1 MKNII
6 TSIIFTLLMVTT
18 FGVKAQWEIPE
29 KAKSQKSPSKPT
41 EELALKGKKLFD
53 QTCVACH
60 GNPSKGNG
68 ILPTATDLGSDKY
81 FEKTEGETFFQIT
94 NGMRAMPSFANQ
106 FTDKEKWNIIHF
118 IRSFNPESTINMSSV
133 KTINY
138 KIDVQL
144 DETNKT
150 ILATIS
156 SDSAVGVDG
165 VKMEFL
171 VKRYFG
177 NLPITDA
184 PIFTDSEGSATVTFP
199 DDIPGD
205 QIGDLEIIVKFENTD
220 LHGTAEYRKVVAWG
234 THTEYKNILS
244 ERAMWGVGA
253 KAPWWIMFL
262 YIGTVTGVSLT
273 ILYVLFQIVMIR
285 KIKNK

>member
-6 TSIIFTLLMVTT
+6 TTIIFTLLMVTN
-18 FGVKAQWEIPE
+18 FSVKAQWEIPE
-29 KAKSQKSPSKPT
+29 EAKNQKSPSEPT
-41 EELALKGKKLFD
+41 IELALKGKKLFD

-60 GNPSKGNG
+60 GNPSMGNG

-81 FEKTEGETFFQIT
+81 FERTEGEAFFQIT
-94 NGMRAMPSFANQ
+94 NGMGAMPSFADQ
-106 FTDKEKWNIIHF
+106 FTDEEKWNIIHY
-118 IRSFNPESTINMSSV
+118 IRSYNPKSTIDLSSAQ
-133 KTINY
+133 TIDY
-138 KIDVQL
+138 KIDVKL
-144 DETNKT
+144 DEATKT
-150 ILATIS
+150 ITATIS
-156 SDSAVGVDG
+156 SDSTVGVEG

-184 PIFTDSEGSATVTFP
+184 PVFTNSEGTATATFP

-205 QIGDLEIIVKFENTD
+205 QNGDLEILVKFENPD
-220 LHGTAEYRKVVAWG
+220 LHGTAEFTKMVAWG
-234 THTEYKNILS
+234 TPTEYKDILS
-244 ERAMWGVGA
+244 QRAMWGTGE

-273 ILYVLFQIVMIR
+273 ILYVLFQLVMIKR
-285 KIKNK
+285 VRNK

>member
-6 TSIIFTLLMVTT
+6 TSIIFTLLMVTS

-29 KAKSQKSPSKPT
+29 KAKNQKSPSKPT

-53 QTCVACH
+53 QTCAACH
-60 GNPSKGNG
+60 GNPSKANG

-81 FEKTEGETFFQIT
+81 FERTAGETFFQIT
-94 NGMRAMPSFANQ
+94 NGMGAMPSFKDQ
-106 FTDKEKWNIIHF
+106 FTNKEKWNIIHF
-118 IRSFNPESTINMSSV
+118 IRSFNPESVLDMSSV

-150 ILATIS
+150 ISATIS

-177 NLPITDA
+177 NLPITND
-184 PIFTDSEGSATVTFP
+184 PIFTDSKGSATVTFP

-205 QIGDLEIIVKFENTD
+205 QVGDLEIIVKFENTD
-220 LHGTAEYRKVVAWG
+220 IDGTAEYRKVVAWG
-234 THTEYKNILS
+234 TLTEYKDILS

-253 KAPWWIMFL
+253 KAPWWIMAL
-262 YIGTVTGVSLT
+262 YLGTITGVALT
-273 ILYVLFQIVMIR
+273 VLYVLFQIVMISR
-285 KIKNK
+285 IKDK